1 MTGLSCWLVTIA
13 LLDLFR
19 ARQDTSSPRQ
29 RTVLCGVGALAVIGL
44 ASSAHPR
51 DGWGWTAWCLGALLL
66 LGWVVG
72 SGLALSG
79 TQRGRGAAIAYGSLA
94 VGVVTFG
101 LAGARTGELGWLRRL
116 LADSAI
122 HAVGPDRAL
131 VSVAAILL
139 QVSTA
144 NILIRI
150 LLDLVGVPAQ
160 DNEKALRGGRVL
172 GPMERLVIVGLG
184 LAGSLTG
191 ATIVVAA
198 KALLRF
204 PELRP
209 SHSGKDD
216 GATDVTEYFL
226 IGSFASWIVA
236 FGCVALASV

>member
-1 MTGLSCWLVTIA
+1 MTGLACWLLIVGV
-13 LLDLFR
+13 LDLFR
-19 ARQDTSSPRQ
+19 ARRDTASVR
-29 RTVLCGVGALAVIGL
+29 RLVVLSVGGGGAVIGL
-44 ASSAHPR
+44 AASAHPR
-51 DGWGWTAWCLGALLL
+51 DGGGWSAGCVGAVLVV
-66 LGWVVG
+66 GWVIG

-79 TQRGRGAAIAYGSLA
+79 ARRARVAAVAYAALGLSL
-94 VGVVTFG
+94 VVFG
-101 LAGARTGELGWLRRL
+101 LAGARTGQFAWLDELLSRSI
-116 LADSAI
+116 LATTDPQRVLVAL
-122 HAVGPDRAL
+122 AVI
-131 VSVAAILL
+131 VV

-144 NILIRI
+144 NIVIRM

-191 ATIVVAA
+191 ATVVVAA

-209 SHSGKDD
+209 LNSARAA
-216 GATDVTEYFL
+216 GASDVTEYFL
-226 IGSFASWIVA
+226 IGSFASWMVA